1 MMRNKIESKIAPT
14 HTGAPLLE
22 VKNLRVSFE
31 TVNGRVL
38 AVNDLNFSVQ
48 AGQRIGIVG
57 ESGSGK
63 SVAAQALM
71 GILRGADISGEIIF
85 QGTNLLEL
93 EEDQFRKL
101 RGWDI
106 SYVFQD
112 PLSALDPIRTIGDQ
126 VSQVLRLRNV
136 KAAEAKKKTLE
147 ILDRVGIKDPQR
159 RYSDYPHQFSGGMR
173 QRAMIAMALIG
184 EPTLVIAD
192 EPTTSLDVRVQ
203 AQVIDL
209 LNKLTEEQ
217 GTAVIFITH
226 DLSIMAGFAEHV
238 HVMYAGNIV
247 ESAKTDEIY
256 YRSIHPY
263 TLGLLGSIPRI
274 RGPVLKSLT
283 AIKGK
288 PPAPTNI
295 PPGCPFHPRC
305 TYASSECAEL
315 KPTLQ
320 MPKSGNHLSAC
331 HNSELL
337 SQKNGSR

>member
-1 MMRNKIESKIAPT
+1 
-14 HTGAPLLE
+14 
-22 VKNLRVSFE
+22 
-31 TVNGRVL
+31 
-38 AVNDLNFSVQ
+38 
-48 AGQRIGIVG
+48 
-57 ESGSGK
+57 
-63 SVAAQALM
+63 
-71 GILRGADISGEIIF
+71 
-85 QGTNLLEL
+85 
-93 EEDQFRKL
+93 
-101 RGWDI
+101 
-106 SYVFQD
+106 
-112 PLSALDPIRTIGDQ
+112 

-159 RYSDYPHQFSGGMR
+159 RYNDYPHQFSGGMR

-184 EPTLVIAD
+184 EPSLVIAD

-209 LNKLTEEQ
+209 FNKLTEEQ

-226 DLSIMAGFAEHV
+226 DLSIMAGFAEDV

-288 PPAPTNI
+288 PPAPTDI
-295 PPGCPFHPRC
+295 PPGCAFHPRC

-320 MPKSGNHLSAC
+320 IPKSGNHLSAC
-331 HNSELL
+331 HHSELL

>member
-337 SQKNGSR
+337 SQKNGS

>member
-14 HTGAPLLE
+14 HTGSPLLE

-93 EEDQFRKL
+93 EEDHFRKL

-136 KAAEAKKKTLE
+136 KAVEAKKKTLE
-147 ILDRVGIKDPQR
+147 ILDRVGIKEPQR

-184 EPTLVIAD
+184 EPSLVIAD

-274 RGPVLKSLT
+274 SGPVLKSLT

-315 KPTLQ
+315 KPTLITH
-320 MPKSGNHLSAC
+320 KSGNHLSAC

-337 SQKNGSR
+337 SQKTGSR

>member
-93 EEDQFRKL
+93 EEDHFRKL

-315 KPTLQ
+315 KPTLL